1 MTDIVS
7 QHKTITDTPTGMGT
21 GPFTWQRAQTPGL
34 LLTALRPGPYE
45 QEAHFDSLTQGIVSN
60 LCLRPPYVGQPFV
73 AGNIQISKGC
83 LQIIIIVNSRVL
95 VIFRCCLQPSCPV
108 YGGLYMH
115 LQIGTEHT
123 TFVSTITSTSTYA
136 VDYWYYTLTCYLATH
151 QRNYDSKVT
160 IDNTVLY

>member
-21 GPFTWQRAQTPGL
+21 GPFTWRRARTPGL

-60 LCLRPPYVGQPFV
+60 LCLRPPYVGQSFD

-83 LQIIIIVNSRVL
+83 SQIIIIVMTIKLTSFSDIL
-95 VIFRCCLQPSCPV
+95 MLPATKLSCV
-108 YGGLYMH
+108 WWTLH
-115 LQIGTEHT
+115 VRLAFTEHT
-123 TFVSTITSTSTYA
+123 TFANTITSTSTYA
-136 VDYWYYTLTCYLATH
+136 VDYWYYTLTC
-151 QRNYDSKVT
+151 
-160 IDNTVLY
+160 